1 MDFLCCSFILTYQF
15 RQAACSIRV
24 PIEVIKQRSQA
35 NQKSSLFNMRATY
48 ANDGLR
54 GFYRGYTTTVL
65 REIPFAFIQ
74 YPLWEFLKKKAATF
88 RQIDRT
94 NGEETAIAYADSL
107 LCGAAAGAIAGFLT
121 TPFDV
126 AKTRIIL
133 AEKSDQVA
141 KGNFLFVLRY
151 VYSRN
156 GLRG

>member
-1 MDFLCCSFILTYQF
+1 MIGASAGEV
-15 RQAACSIRV
+15 AACSIRV

-35 NQKSSLFNMRATY
+35 NQKSSLFNLRATY
-48 ANDGLR
+48 ASDGLR
-54 GFYRGYTTTVL
+54 GFYRGYVTTVL

-74 YPLWEFLKKKAATF
+74 YPLWEILKKKVCAF
-88 RQIDRT
+88 REIDPTDCSRT
-94 NGEETAIAYADSL
+94 ISSTDSL
-107 LCGAAAGAIAGFLT
+107 LCGAVAGAVAGFLT

-133 AEKSDQVA
+133 AEKTDLLASGNILVA
-141 KGNFLFVLRY
+141 LRD